1 MKSNTITKLA
11 KLFLALLFIA
21 TTVITGSVITKQKTN
36 AAETYCKE
44 GFFQYADNQLK
55 IYSPADDDFTNIGDP
70 YSNGNAA
77 ETGVINASGYDTSTG
92 NLYSLNGNFNY
103 KNPKQSFL
111 NLISTDTGT
120 GVVTTIGEITNADP
134 NAPASMK
141 TLKNVMVRALDGRP
155 ENDGKG
161 ISIGEVH
168 EGTMY
173 VAIGNQENQ
182 SPADKDNDLYVV
194 NLATKK

>member
-77 ETGVINASGYDTSTG
+77 ETGVINASGC
-92 NLYSLNGNFNY
+92 NFTLLRE
-103 KNPKQSFL
+103 PSFSGAVSKPRRL
-111 NLISTDTGT
+111 SAVG
-120 GVVTTIGEITNADP
+120 GR
-134 NAPASMK
+134 AP
-141 TLKNVMVRALDGRP
+141 
-155 ENDGKG
+155 
-161 ISIGEVH
+161 
-168 EGTMY
+168 
-173 VAIGNQENQ
+173 
-182 SPADKDNDLYVV
+182 PAAPFAVF
-194 NLATKK
+194 